1 MTSPTIICPKCK
13 SEIPVEEALGH
24 SIQEKLEKEFEKKLK
39 DKEGELMEKLEKE
52 GGKEIKLLKEEL
64 ESKSKKLVE
73 SQELELEL
81 RKQKLALEEKER
93 EFELTKQRQIDAERE
108 KIRLKVETEMLDSQ
122 RLHDREK
129 DKVIDDLKKA
139 LDDAQRK
146 ANQGSQQTQGE
157 VAELDLEET
166 LKIRFLYDAIEP
178 VGKGVRGA
186 DIRQVVKTSLGNVCG
201 TILWE
206 SKRTKA
212 WSAEWVT
219 KLKDDLRSEKANVAV
234 IVSTVLPE
242 EAATGI
248 GLVDGV
254 WVVSYALYLV
264 LAELLRQKLIDVA
277 REKYVSQNK
286 SSKAEVLYNYI
297 VSHEFGQ
304 QVEAI
309 VEVYQDMQ
317 SQIARERAAFE
328 KLWKTRQAQVN
339 RLVGST
345 ANIIGSLR
353 GSVGSTLPSIKGL
366 DLPGLEE
373 GGL

>member
-1 MTSPTIICPKCK
+1 
-13 SEIPVEEALGH
+13 
-24 SIQEKLEKEFEKKLK
+24 
-39 DKEGELMEKLEKE
+39 MEKLEKE

-64 ESKSKKLVE
+64 QSKSKKLVE

-328 KLWKTRQAQVN
+328 KLWKTREAQVN

>member
-64 ESKSKKLVE
+64 QSKSKKLVE

-328 KLWKTRQAQVN
+328 KLWKTREAQVN